1 MGRKEQT
8 KPKANRRKEIIQ
20 MSVEINEIEKRKL
33 EKKAENLSGFI
44 CNAKWFGF
52 KLKGNGG
59 HGKTCC

>member
-33 EKKAENLSGFI
+33 EKTKMT
-44 CNAKWFGF
+44 
-52 KLKGNGG
+52 
-59 HGKTCC
+59 H